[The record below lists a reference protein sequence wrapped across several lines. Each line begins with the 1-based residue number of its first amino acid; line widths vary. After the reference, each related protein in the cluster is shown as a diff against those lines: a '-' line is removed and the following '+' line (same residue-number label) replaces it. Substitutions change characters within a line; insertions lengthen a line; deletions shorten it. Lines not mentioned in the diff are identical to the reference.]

1 MAIIVRHS
9 FNAFKTCRLSRIKAD
24 YIQQTHSNKGQ
35 SQEAAVDK
43 SDYHYHQMLNKER
56 KTNLSLTCSDILKV
70 HV

>member
-1 MAIIVRHS
+1 MAIIVGTVLMLLKP
-9 FNAFKTCRLSRIKAD
+9 AKLSRIKAD

-35 SQEAAVDK
+35 RQEGAVDK